1 MMPESVAM
9 PPAPLSRREIIMGGV
24 MAGVGMATTGARARA
39 AAPLAQPPSVVSIP
53 ARQWGPGAPPP
64 YLPDPDIIAIDPSF
78 SNLVYGNANLR
89 LAWRGGDWLEGPAWS
104 TEGRFLL
111 LSDTIRARQYRYLW
125 ETGTVS
131 VFRPYSYNS
140 NGNTFDAEGR
150 LISCEH
156 GMRRIVRW
164 EHDGSCSVLADR
176 YHDAPLNSPNDVVV
190 HPDGSIWFTDPG
202 YGDTIVEGHPDAP
215 GGRANRM
222 GRERWTQDG
231 EIVAQYAGH
240 ARQDDHVF
248 RIDPHSGELRAVLTQ
263 QQLAGPNGLCFS
275 PDGTILYVISSGP
288 GPGQD
293 GPGGD
298 QRIHAF
304 DLHDGE
310 LRNGRVFADMMLDGH
325 QLGPDGMRADIFGN
339 LWCGAG
345 GPLGLCGVVTYS
357 PAGRMIGRLRLPRG
371 VSNLT
376 FGGPKRDTLFM
387 CAADALFTL
396 VVNTQGAGLS

>member
-1 MMPESVAM
+1 M

-24 MAGVGMATTGARARA
+24 MAGVGMATTGTRARA

-64 YLPDPDIIAIDPSF
+64 YLPDQDIIAIDPSF

-156 GMRRIVRW
+156 GMRRVVRW

-222 GRERWTQDG
+222 GRERWTEDG

-325 QLGPDGMRADIFGN
+325 QMGPDGMRADIFGN

-345 GPLGLCGVVTYS
+345 GPLGLCGVVVYS
-357 PAGRMIGRLRLPRG
+357 PAGRMIGRLRLPRA

>member
-1 MMPESVAM
+1 M